1 MEEGIRQKHDPFES
15 IKIPEYRSLLAG
27 RFLFVTALRMI
38 TTVCGWWIYNLT
50 NDPLAIGVLGLSEV
64 IPAISF
70 ALYAGHVI
78 DKSEKRKMLLRGVS
92 LYFVCAALLLLLA
105 TSLTSNYLSNHWIAI
120 CIYVIIFTTG
130 LIRAFIGPIFGVV
143 LASIVPRN
151 LLQNATTWN
160 QGTWLSASVT
170 GHAMGGLM
178 IATLGNAGSFG
189 VVSALIAAAF
199 TMILKLKPKPAHADI
214 KEKATWESVKE
225 GLRYVFKTKEIL
237 GALSLDMFAVLFGG
251 AVAMIPVYA
260 RDILKVGPVGFGWLN
275 GAGDIGDI
283 IMVMILTLFPLRRKQ
298 GLRLLYAVFGF
309 GISIIV
315 FALSENYLLS
325 FTA

>member
-50 NDPLAIGVLGLSEV
+50 NDPLAIGVLGLSEF

-92 LYFVCAALLLLLA
+92 LYFVCASLLLLLA
-105 TSLTSNYLSNHWIAI
+105 TSLTSNYLSNHWIAV

-143 LASIVPRN
+143 LASI
-151 LLQNATTWN
+151 
-160 QGTWLSASVT
+160 
-170 GHAMGGLM
+170 
-178 IATLGNAGSFG
+178 
-189 VVSALIAAAF
+189 
-199 TMILKLKPKPAHADI
+199 
-214 KEKATWESVKE
+214 
-225 GLRYVFKTKEIL
+225 
-237 GALSLDMFAVLFGG
+237 
-251 AVAMIPVYA
+251 
-260 RDILKVGPVGFGWLN
+260 
-275 GAGDIGDI
+275 
-283 IMVMILTLFPLRRKQ
+283 
-298 GLRLLYAVFGF
+298 
-309 GISIIV
+309 
-315 FALSENYLLS
+315 
-325 FTA
+325 